1 MERLR
6 ELDPIV
12 VRRTIAV
19 LIAAAVLI
27 VLAIVIFG
35 GGDSSESSAGEPVAL
50 SEPELLDE
58 AGNLGHTTYWV
69 GPKPGTTSYEL
80 TATPD
85 GRNYI
90 RYLTGGAEAGNPL
103 PNYLTVGT
111 YSVPDAPAALRKAT
125 GGDSSKLTKH
135 NGYELLKGSSTDVY
149 VVFKDQPNLQIEI
162 FDPTPGEAAKLAKSG
177 ALVPLR

>member
-1 MERLR
+1 M
-6 ELDPIV
+6 
-12 VRRTIAV
+12 VRRVIAV
-19 LIAAAVLI
+19 LVAVAVLV

-35 GGDSSESSAGEPVAL
+35 GDDSSESSAGEPVAL
-50 SEPELLDE
+50 SESELRE
-58 AGNLGHTTYWV
+58 ESGNLGHVTYWL

-111 YSVPDAPAALRKAT
+111 YSLPNARQALRKAT
-125 GGDSSKLTKH
+125 NGDSSKLTKH

-149 VVFKDQPNLQIEI
+149 VVFKDQPDLQIEI

-177 ALVPLR
+177 ALVPLG